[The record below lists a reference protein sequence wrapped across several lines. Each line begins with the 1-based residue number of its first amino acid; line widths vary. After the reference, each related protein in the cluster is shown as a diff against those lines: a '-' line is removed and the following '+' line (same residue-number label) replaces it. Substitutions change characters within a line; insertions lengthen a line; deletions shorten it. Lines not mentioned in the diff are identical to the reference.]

1 MRLVRTLEEVVDVT
15 QAWRTGGER
24 IALVPTMG
32 WFHEGHL
39 SLIRMAR
46 NLATKCIVSLF
57 VNPIQFGP
65 TEDLAAYPRDLDR
78 DSGMA
83 ENEGVDVLFAPTAD
97 AMFDPQFQT
106 RVTLNDV
113 ARGLC
118 GASRPGHFDG
128 VATIVSKLFNLTSP
142 HVAVF
147 GEKDLQQLAL
157 IRRMVRDL
165 NFNIE
170 IVGHPIVRE
179 PDGLAMSSR
188 NSYLTPAERQAA
200 LCLSQ
205 AIAGT
210 RETVRQAANSVAVEA
225 LVAAAIAH
233 IAGHQGCKVDY
244 VSIVDRW
251 SLAPCTAIDADSVM
265 AVAVRINDRVRL
277 IDNGPLLEGD
287 AVLLP
292 PGFGVCTG
300 NVQYRI

>member
-1 MRLVRTLEEVVDVT
+1 MKLIRTLEEVVAVT
-15 QAWRTGGER
+15 QSWRREGER

-39 SLIRMAR
+39 SLMRMAR
-46 NLATKCIVSLF
+46 NMATRTIVSLF

-65 TEDLAAYPRDLDR
+65 SEDLAAYPRDLDR
-78 DSGMA
+78 DSGLA

-97 AMFDPQFQT
+97 AMFDEQFQT
-106 RVTLNDV
+106 RVTLSEV
-113 ARGLC
+113 SRGLC
-118 GASRPGHFDG
+118 GAARPGHFDG

-142 HVAVF
+142 HAAVF

-157 IRRMVRDL
+157 IRRMVKDL
-165 NFNIE
+165 NFPVE

-188 NSYLTPAERQAA
+188 NSYLMPAERQTA

-205 AIAGT
+205 AIARA
-210 RETVRQAANSVAVEA
+210 REAVRGSAGSVAVEA
-225 LVAAAIAH
+225 LVADAAAF
-233 IAGHQGCKVDY
+233 IAGHQGCRVDY

-251 SLAPCTAIDADSVM
+251 SLAPCTAIDSDSVM

-277 IDNGPLLEGD
+277 IDNGPLL
-287 AVLLP
+287 
-292 PGFGVCTG
+292 
-300 NVQYRI
+300 